1 MNYNATTTTK
11 KSNKN
16 CEKEQKIMSTTIIVE
31 LESVELVE
39 KINKAVKENNRFSLA
54 CNAVPLR
61 NTVDIKGR
69 EYEYGELIDNILNGT
84 IKVIS
89 KAERNPKGKNESKP
103 SRENKNKNKKEEP
116 SMVSKSTPNKTV
128 KADTVAKVSKTIK
141 RESLAIFSKESEK
154 AVAKAI
160 KDGDRKSLNKSLFA
174 VYRKINPEYVI
185 GKSDHNIYRE
195 FVSGVMDGKINVREE
210 LENALQKDIPAK
222 EEPVKV
228 DKPKTEKE
236 PKTEKPKAP
245 RKKKGSDNANEK
257 ATDPVILA
265 RENLLKAF
273 NNGEISA
280 SEFTKAIIAMAN

>member
-1 MNYNATTTTK
+1 MNYNANTTTNKPNK
-11 KSNKN
+11 KR
-16 CEKEQKIMSTTIIVE
+16 EKEQKIMSATIIVE
-31 LESVELVE
+31 LSEEAIVE
-39 KINKAVKENNRFSLA
+39 KINKAVKENNRIALA
-54 CNAVPLR
+54 CNAVSLR
-61 NTVDIKGR
+61 GTVDTKGR
-69 EYEYGELIDNILNGT
+69 EYEYSELLDNILSGE

-116 SMVSKSTPNKTV
+116 SMVSKSTPTV
-128 KADTVAKVSKTIK
+128 KADTIAKVNKSAKK
-141 RESLAIFSKESEK
+141 ESLAIFSKESEK

-174 VYRKINPEYVI
+174 IYRKINPEYVI

-210 LENALQKDIPAK
+210 LENALQKNIPAK
-222 EEPVKV
+222 EEPIKV

-245 RKKKGSDNANEK
+245 RKKKGSDNATEK
-257 ATDPVILA
+257 PTNPIILA

-280 SEFTKAIIAMAN
+280 SEFTKAIIAMEN